1 MTNFEKLLN
10 AIAYKEIKWFLVSD
24 EEETK
29 DRIINVLDKLHENLI
44 YSILSDDEVEKVKV
58 NDLNM
63 LFDYNDCVMFLKK
76 FLPIADWR
84 ISTDLLYT
92 TTIWS
97 DIFNELDKIYDELF
111 FFIISKA
118 EKENNLKLNL

>member
-1 MTNFEKLLN
+1 MKNFEKLLN
-10 AIAYKEIKWFLVSD
+10 AIANKEIKWFLVSD
-24 EEETK
+24 EEGTK
-29 DRIINVLDKLHENLI
+29 DRIINVIDMLHENFV
-44 YSILSDDEVEKVKV
+44 YSILSDDEVEKVKI

-63 LFDYNDCVMFLKK
+63 LFDYDDCVMFLNK

-84 ISTDLLYT
+84 MATDLSHSR
-92 TTIWS
+92 IWT

-118 EKENNLKLNL
+118 EKQNNLKLNF